1 MDEKGDNPIPAIAEI
16 LSVHIPRITHRGE
29 EIRNMKCV
37 GRRNHSFG
45 HAMAATQNEIVA
57 FEAEP
62 FDCHG
67 KQGEIGS
74 IILFRKREILDEGR
88 LDGPLLNLR

>member
-1 MDEKGDNPIPAIAEI
+1 
-16 LSVHIPRITHRGE
+16 
-29 EIRNMKCV
+29 
-37 GRRNHSFG
+37 
-45 HAMAATQNEIVA
+45 MAATQNEIVA

-74 IILFRKREILDEGR
+74 IILFRKREILDEGG